1 MMKLR
6 FCLLFILTSFF
17 CAAQNENQHQ
27 LAHQYARAGECD
39 KAISIYQEFNRQNV
53 NLNSYY
59 SNFYNCLIKTKSFFE
74 AEKLVKRMLRK
85 SSSNPKYKLDL
96 GFIWKAK
103 GLDKKADKLFLE
115 TIESV
120 QSGQLHLINTLA
132 STFTTREAH
141 DLALKTYLHG
151 QKVNPNQD
159 YGFQIA
165 NIYRNLGKTELM
177 IETFL
182 ELVQQKP
189 NKRLNVQRSLQNA
202 LARTGGNVDNFELLK
217 SKLLKEVQRTNNT
230 DLTEMLVW
238 LFMQKNEFEAAFIYA
253 KALDKR
259 LKEDGSRI
267 YELASIAHENKNY
280 STAIKAYDYLIK
292 KSNSAFFKE
301 SKILKVI
308 SESREVLEN
317 AHTKNDL
324 QALSTKFE
332 NTLQALGKNIT
343 TAYLIKELAHLK
355 GFYLYNIEEASEL
368 LQDCIALIKNE
379 TVLQAEC
386 KLMLA
391 DLLVVQEE
399 EWEAILLYSQ
409 VEKSFKENPIGHEA
423 KFRRAR
429 ISYFQGEFDWAQ
441 AQLDVLKAS
450 TSKLIANNAMDL
462 SLLITD
468 NTGLDTTAKAMQMY
482 ARAELLAFQ
491 NKWDASLITLDSL
504 EQAFPGHSL
513 LDEALFKKG
522 QVSSKRK
529 DYKQAIGFYKE
540 IVENYYYDILAD
552 DALFQWAKLTEEFEK
567 DRIQAQLLYEQILL
581 EHSGSIYTAESRK
594 KLRELRGESIQIE
607 Q

>member
-1 MMKLR
+1 M
-6 FCLLFILTSFF
+6 
-17 CAAQNENQHQ
+17 
-27 LAHQYARAGECD
+27 
-39 KAISIYQEFNRQNV
+39 
-53 NLNSYY
+53 
-59 SNFYNCLIKTKSFFE
+59 
-74 AEKLVKRMLRK
+74 
-85 SSSNPKYKLDL
+85 
-96 GFIWKAK
+96 
-103 GLDKKADKLFLE
+103 
-115 TIESV
+115 ES
-120 QSGQLHLINTLA
+120 
-132 STFTTREAH
+132 
-141 DLALKTYLHG
+141 
-151 QKVNPNQD
+151 
-159 YGFQIA
+159 
-165 NIYRNLGKTELM
+165 
-177 IETFL
+177 
-182 ELVQQKP
+182 
-189 NKRLNVQRSLQNA
+189 
-202 LARTGGNVDNFELLK
+202 
-217 SKLLKEVQRTNNT
+217 
-230 DLTEMLVW
+230 
-238 LFMQKNEFEAAFIYA
+238 
-253 KALDKR
+253 
-259 LKEDGSRI
+259 
-267 YELASIAHENKNY
+267 
-280 STAIKAYDYLIK
+280 
-292 KSNSAFFKE
+292 
-301 SKILKVI
+301 
-308 SESREVLEN
+308 

-332 NTLQALGKNIT
+332 NTLQELGKNIS
-343 TAYLIKELAHLK
+343 TAYLIKELAYLK

-368 LQDCIALIKNE
+368 LQNCIALIKNE
-379 TVLQAEC
+379 TELQAEC

-491 NKWDASLITLDSL
+491 NKWDVSLLTLDSL
-504 EQAFPGHSL
+504 EHVFPGHSL

-522 QVSSKRK
+522 QISSKRK

-567 DRIQAQLLYEQILL
+567 DRIQAQLLYEKILL
-581 EHSGSIYTAESRK
+581 EYSGSIYTAESRK
-594 KLRELRGESIQIE
+594 KIRELRGESIQIE